1 MHAVEVTRPS
11 SLGKPSFFFSSSD
24 DPSPPTLLLID
35 GKKNTR
41 CCSIYERGDA
51 SRGFYSGLDASGGNA
66 VDSAGILRTY
76 LRE

>member
-1 MHAVEVTRPS
+1 MHAVDVTRPS

-35 GKKNTR
+35 GKKTR
-41 CCSIYERGDA
+41 GVVVYTNEVTLRAVSA
-51 SRGFYSGLDASGGNA
+51 GLDASGGNA